1 MNTDTT
7 ETKEAATEIDDIKEV
22 IFIDRTP
29 ESTSIR
35 DLEGFTLFTLT
46 KDLMQHISPEA
57 DVDAAWHRLNAWI
70 DRMVLCSNTCRHVP
84 TDALQKAD
92 YLVNMTQATYAA
104 RVAIKKMGRLS
115 KLEERVAQAELR
127 HKERLEGKKNESPAS
142 ESKDEVQSH

>member
-1 MNTDTT
+1 MTT
-7 ETKEAATEIDDIKEV
+7 ETHAAEETKELDDIKEV

-29 ESTSIR
+29 ESVSVR

-46 KDLMQHISPEA
+46 KDLMHHLSPEQ
-57 DVDAAWHRLNAWI
+57 DLDAAWHRLNAWI

-104 RVAIKKMGRLS
+104 RLAMKKVGTLS
-115 KLEERVAQAELR
+115 KLEERIAQAELR

-142 ESKDEVQSH
+142 EHKDEVQSH